1 MKKKKIVIKASLIEN
16 SNSEN
21 KTKIKDIKNKNVIF
35 KKKSLFKKKTN
46 KKVKNL
52 LLLEKKF
59 LVVNEYPKKITSSST
74 NLEKILLEKKFLV
87 TNDHLKK
94 KTTTASPNL
103 KKFLLEKKF
112 LVINKQPKKI
122 EDTSVPNL
130 KGVENKLNNIF
141 NFNLQSQ
148 KYLQVKNVS
157 KTLGG
162 RPILKNIS
170 LNIPPGKI
178 SGLIGPNGSGKTTLF
193 STIIG
198 KIYPDTGKIIFNNE
212 EIQNIPIHER
222 SQKGISLL
230 EQTKGLFSNMTVE
243 DNLYSILELHIKNKE
258 DIAKKIDRLLM
269 YFNLNYLKN
278 IKASKLSGGET
289 KKIAI
294 LQRICNPVVNTLLLD
309 EPCAALDPLS
319 ISTLKS
325 FIFELN
331 QIGLTILI
339 VEHNYWAIQDLC
351 SQIYLIKDGE
361 ILVEGPPA
369 KISNDKDA
377 IKYYLGSNFKV

>member
-1 MKKKKIVIKASLIEN
+1 MKKKKKIIKAALKDNNDSLNVIN
-16 SNSEN
+16 IK
-21 KTKIKDIKNKNVIF
+21 KTKNKA
-35 KKKSLFKKKTN
+35 
-46 KKVKNL
+46 

-59 LVVNEYPKKITSSST
+59 LIKKEVIKD
-74 NLEKILLEKKFLV
+74 NKKNKNYLILEKKFLV
-87 TNDHLKK
+87 TKKEIKNRKNFSVPDLKK
-94 KTTTASPNL
+94 
-103 KKFLLEKKF
+103 
-112 LVINKQPKKI
+112 
-122 EDTSVPNL
+122 
-130 KGVENKLNNIF
+130 VENKLNNIF
-141 NFNLQSQ
+141 DFNLQTQ
-148 KYLQVKNVS
+148 KHLEVKNIS

-198 KIYPDTGKIIFNNE
+198 KIYPDTGKIIFNSE

-222 SQKGISLL
+222 SLKGISLL

-243 DNLYSILELHIKNKE
+243 DNLYSILELHIKNKDE
-258 DIAKKIDRLLM
+258 ISKKIDRLLM
-269 YFNLNYLKN
+269 YFNLNYLKK

-361 ILVEGPPA
+361 ILVEGPPS

-377 IKYYLGSNFKV
+377 IKYYLGNNFKV